1 MFMLDTDTCI
11 YVLKNRHPL
20 LRHKFK
26 AVPDLS
32 ISAITYAELCF
43 GIENG
48 VHALRAE
55 RLEQLKIFLRK
66 ISIEPWGALQ
76 GAAYGRIRAELV
88 RAGMV
93 IGTNDMLI
101 AAHAVSSGAVLV
113 TNNQREFTRIPG
125 LICENWLA
133 GIG

>member
-20 LRHKFK
+20 LKHKFK

-48 VHALRAE
+48 VSNLRAQ
-55 RLEQLKIFLRK
+55 RYEQLKIFLRK
-66 ISIEPWGALQ
+66 VTVESWGILQ
-76 GAAYGRIRAELV
+76 GAAYGQLRAGLH
-88 RAGMV
+88 RSGMV
-93 IGTNDMLI
+93 IGGNDMLI
-101 AAHAVSSGAVLV
+101 AAHALSSGAVLV

-133 GIG
+133 GIE

>member
-26 AVPDLS
+26 AVPNLS
-32 ISAITYAELCF
+32 ISAITYAELCY

-48 VHALRAE
+48 ASALRAE
-55 RLEQLKIFLRK
+55 RLEQLKTFLRK
-66 ISIEPWGALQ
+66 ITIEPWGALQ
-76 GAAYGRIRAELV
+76 GAAYGQIRAGLV
-88 RAGMV
+88 RNGMV
-93 IGTNDMLI
+93 IGANDMLI
-101 AAHAVSSGAVLV
+101 AAHALSSGAVLV

-133 GIG
+133 GVA